1 MRPRTIEALG
11 CLVPLPLIGVA
22 VILFATKG
30 VISELAWG
38 FIVAG
43 FFSFFFFSLLLYFV
57 PARCQEPGC
66 NGHMHRE
73 WEHYRW
79 VGHIIYTC
87 DLCGAQYRSWVSW
100 NTD

>member
-1 MRPRTIEALG
+1 MCPRTIEALG

-30 VISELAWG
+30 VAIELVG
-38 FIVAG
+38 CFFLAG
-43 FFSFFFFSLLLYFV
+43 FFGFPFFNLLLYFV

-73 WEHYRW
+73 WEHSPW
-79 VGHIIYTC
+79 VGHNIYTC